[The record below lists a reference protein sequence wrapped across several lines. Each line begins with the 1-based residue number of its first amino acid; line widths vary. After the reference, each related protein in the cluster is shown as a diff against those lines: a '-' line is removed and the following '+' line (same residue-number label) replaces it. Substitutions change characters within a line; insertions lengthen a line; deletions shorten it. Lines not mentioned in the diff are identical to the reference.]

1 MPFVKSADVAMFAG
15 ADWAGLRKTVPG
27 CTPEEARRIAMLDPE
42 SRFFFFCR
50 DGMVLE
56 NPEWPEPRI
65 FNPGDAVFFSGEPW
79 WGSAPQCDGYQK
91 DGLSLAYM
99 GNITKTPPLVAGE
112 YATAQGLNAVDVVC
126 LFAANL
132 ATSVPYGY
140 VQLAPDVP
148 VPAGGTF
155 AIGGDGFPEVF
166 AQSVAPLQAKGLTV
180 LLTLLNNH
188 DQAGWSAFD
197 PDTEVGQSNCANL
210 VAQLKSIVDRY
221 GFDGIDIDDEYS
233 DGPAYPASLAMVTSM
248 MREAMPGKIVS
259 KALWDDQQYFGPAYQ
274 GTTLAAN
281 LVYGWYMGYGSDPSW
296 ILPTY
301 AGYGMSPLGLAMGY
315 WTDQPATPPTLG
327 VEWLKANG
335 YAGYMV
341 YAGDDAPDQALL
353 GQLVDAWSGPGNW
366 NRSG

>member
-1 MPFVKSADVAMFAG
+1 MKVNIEIDCS
-15 ADWAGLRKTVPG
+15 
-27 CTPEEARRIAMLDPE
+27 PEEARRIAMLDPE

-140 VQLAPDVP
+140 VELAPDVP

-221 GFDGIDIDDEYS
+221 GFDGIDIDYERMPS
-233 DGPAYPASLAMVTSM
+233 TSKAAFSAFITLLASKLHADGKKHISKSEVVADC
-248 MREAMPGKIVS
+248 GKGRKFESSSSTGDDKNRNVS
-259 KALWDDQQYFGPAYQ
+259 KM
-274 GTTLAAN
+274 
-281 LVYGWYMGYGSDPSW
+281 VICSDPGESDEAW
-296 ILPTY
+296 AKTLKD
-301 AGYGMSPLGLAMGY
+301 ALARVEAN
-315 WTDQPATPPTLG
+315 TDMRDTG
-327 VEWLKANG
+327 KAQII
-335 YAGYMV
+335 A
-341 YAGDDAPDQALL
+341 DL
-353 GQLVDAWSGPGNW
+353 
-366 NRSG
+366 RSEIAKIGK